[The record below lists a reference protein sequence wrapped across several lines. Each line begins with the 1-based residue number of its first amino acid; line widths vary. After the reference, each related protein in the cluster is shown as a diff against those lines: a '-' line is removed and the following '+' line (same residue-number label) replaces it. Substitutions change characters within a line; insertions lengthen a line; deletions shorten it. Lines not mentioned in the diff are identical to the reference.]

1 MRIDILKNYVIVF
14 FIIGATTFAFCWRYN
29 LFETAPTLIDE
40 KITIASN
47 TTLNYK
53 DRCAANA
60 DAFKLALRTT
70 NESLKGDYLVQIGNL
85 YYLLNDAE
93 KVLLTARSLQKVT
106 INNSKFL
113 PHLHLLYGRYYMSRS
128 QNELALS
135 NFTIA
140 HEYFQDRND
149 EQGLTE
155 TYLRFAELYGYT
167 SNFVKSEIAATLAL
181 KYARKGR
188 SVKKE
193 YLALAWMGMAA
204 NNQAEYY
211 KAIEYN
217 QKALKLLRGQYSH
230 DTANTSHCLATVGYS
245 YLSLGKLSHAR
256 LYSNEALKILANPAV
271 YPELYS
277 RILDQIALLNQLEN
291 ANETTEYLLNKSD
304 SVRKVYNT
312 RQGENYNYLYIS
324 KLYKLNC
331 SNILAQNYALKAL
344 NVSREFKCP
353 HDILA
358 SLKQVI
364 DVDSING
371 YQYLSEYKGLSDSLR
386 MADNKIK
393 NKFASIE
400 YETEEL
406 TIAKEAAVNLSWW
419 IMGGSSSLLCV
430 GSLFLL
436 VIVQRNKKNEF
447 KSKKQ
452 QQKLEE
458 ELFQTLLDQQI
469 AYEQERQAAM
479 NKVAMDLH
487 DSVMNKLTSTRLNL
501 FPLNRSAGPEALQK
515 CIMFIKSLSNI
526 EADIYQVAAQ
536 LGTEIESPED
546 FISSVEKIVGDFKNI
561 STANV
566 SLDIYQ
572 VNWETL
578 QQTATSHL
586 LNIIRETLYNT
597 HKYANASELYI
608 SAMRLDKEIIF
619 TIKDNGCG
627 FSTDAQTF
635 SGIGINNMRSRM
647 ELAGGSYEILSSHG
661 KGTTT
666 ILRLPAT

>member
-1 MRIDILKNYVIVF
+1 MRRACLLSFLFIVVTLSCTVKETEEPIFLKIKENILLGDNITVSYSARMAANTSALNHLSEIKNSSSKRK
-14 FIIGATTFAFCWRYN
+14 FIEQI
-29 LFETAPTLIDE
+29 
-40 KITIASN
+40 SN
-47 TTLNYK
+47 TSCNMN
-53 DRCAANA
+53 DWR
-60 DAFKLALRTT
+60 
-70 NESLKGDYLVQIGNL
+70 NL
-85 YYLLNDAE
+85 YNGANLLEKLSEEAHDTLYYAKSQLLIGKFHLYNSNNNLAHFYFSRAYQFFTYSRNTAGMAE
-93 KVLLTARSLQKVT
+93 VHV
-106 INNSKFL
+106 N
-113 PHLHLLYGRYYMSRS
+113 
-128 QNELALS
+128 
-135 NFTIA
+135 
-140 HEYFQDRND
+140 
-149 EQGLTE
+149 
-155 TYLRFAELYGYT
+155 FAELYSYT
-167 SNFVKSEIAATLAL
+167 SDFLRCERSALLAYRFSREAQNNYLMFNAIAWLAIASNDLGNYKSAEKLNCTALEILNKRKYRDAANIAHCIANMGHSNIKLRNFVK
-181 KYARKGR
+181 ARR
-188 SVKKE
+188 Q
-193 YLALAWMGMAA
+193 L
-204 NNQAEYY
+204 N
-211 KAIEYN
+211 
-217 QKALKLLRGQYSH
+217 KALKVLKYESNYPVLYCIIL
-230 DTANTSHCLATVGYS
+230 DKLAQIYILEG
-245 YLSLGKLSHAR
+245 GDSHA
-256 LYSNEALKILANPAV
+256 LDLLKR
-271 YPELYS
+271 S
-277 RILDQIALLNQLEN
+277 
-291 ANETTEYLLNKSD
+291 EYL
-304 SVRKVYNT
+304 RKKFNV
-312 RQGENYNYLYIS
+312 RQGENYNYIFQSQVYFDKDINKS
-324 KLYKLNC
+324 K
-331 SNILAQNYALKAL
+331 SLAEKAL
-344 NVSREFKCP
+344 LSSREFKSP
-353 HDILA
+353 TDITA
-358 SLKQVI
+358 SLSQLI
-364 DVDSING
+364 EVDPHNASI
-371 YQYLSEYKGLSDSLR
+371 YTEEYIYLSDSIQLQER
-386 MADNKIK
+386 NIK

-536 LGTEIESPED
+536 LDTEIESPED

-627 FSTDAQTF
+627 FTTDAQTF
-635 SGIGINNMRSRM
+635 SGIGISNMRSRM

-666 ILRLPAT
+666 ILRLPAR